1 MQAKKTVYVIINPKS
16 GASSKWSIPEYGSEL
31 LDPEKFTVF
40 YFVTGYPGHGYEI
53 AKQAVESKI
62 DYVIAV
68 GGDGTVNEVGRAL
81 VHSDTILGIIP
92 MGSGNGLARDLHLS
106 FDVKKA
112 IATIAKEKV
121 KAIDYGKVNG
131 KVFLCTCGVGFD
143 AEVAGKAIG
152 KKHRGLLMY
161 LSNAVETYFVSDSK
175 YYEIE
180 TPELTLKEKAFVV
193 TCANASQY
201 GFNAHIAPCADLEDG
216 KMDLAILR
224 PIGILDVP
232 KTSLQ
237 LFSSTI
243 DNNKKMAILKT
254 QKATIRRDEPGLM
267 HIDGDAF
274 EGPKELE
281 VEIIS
286 KGLKVLVP

>member
-1 MQAKKTVYVIINPKS
+1 MQTKKTVYVIINPKS

-53 AKQAVESKI
+53 AKQAVEDKI

-112 IATIAKEKV
+112 IATIAKENI

-254 QKATIRRDEPGLM
+254 QKAIIRRDEPGLM

-281 VEIIS
+281 VEIIP